1 MLVVRMHCHICICPY
16 PHDVQGRIE
25 AFKSNLQP
33 HGVMNL
39 HGHYLGVEDPF
50 EWTEEQ
56 EEKQEGFEELFKLQ
70 DQIIAK
76 PELEPVERYL
86 RSHSDDANMD
96 VQQLRDEIV
105 SRQRLMDRQI
115 EELDN
120 QISRASFSL
129 KQLDFRVGYNAAVD
143 FKRNWTERELAN
155 FRRERRNLRVRC
167 WEDIVALRKQL
178 REAMKQYKDA
188 RTRRE
193 LMERGDDGS

>member
-1 MLVVRMHCHICICPY
+1 MIGKLASESSNPTREPY
-16 PHDVQGRIE
+16 RCMSYSYHVL
-25 AFKSNLQP
+25 NT
-33 HGVMNL
+33 
-39 HGHYLGVEDPF
+39 EDPF

-56 EEKQEGFEELFKLQ
+56 EEKETDFEHLFKL
-70 DQIIAK
+70 DQSIVPT

-86 RSHSDDANMD
+86 RSHTDDAGID
-96 VQQLRDEIV
+96 IQQLRDEIV
-105 SRQRLMDRQI
+105 SRQRMMDRQI
-115 EELDN
+115 EELDD

-167 WEDIVALRKQL
+167 WEDIVSLRKQL

-188 RTRRE
+188 RARRE
-193 LMERGDDGS
+193 LMERDDDGSR

>member
-1 MLVVRMHCHICICPY
+1 MSYRYHILT
-16 PHDVQGRIE
+16 H
-25 AFKSNLQP
+25 
-33 HGVMNL
+33 
-39 HGHYLGVEDPF
+39 EDPF

-56 EEKQEGFEELFKLQ
+56 EEKETGFEELFKLQ
-70 DQIIAK
+70 DQATAQ
-76 PELEPVERYL
+76 PGLEPVDRYL
-86 RSHSDDANMD
+86 RSHIDDANVD

-115 EELDN
+115 EELDY
-120 QISRASFSL
+120 QVSRASFSL

-167 WEDIVALRKQL
+167 WEDIVSLRKQL

-188 RTRRE
+188 RARRE
-193 LMERGDDGS
+193 LMERETDTPD